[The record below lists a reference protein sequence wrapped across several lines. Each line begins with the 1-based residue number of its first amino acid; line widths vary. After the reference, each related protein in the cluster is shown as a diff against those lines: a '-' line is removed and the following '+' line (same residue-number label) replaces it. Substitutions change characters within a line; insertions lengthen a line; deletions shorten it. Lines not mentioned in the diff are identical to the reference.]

1 MLNRYPLWKTIMV
14 ALAVVIGFF
23 YAAPNLYEP
32 DHALQVSATRG
43 ATLEV
48 GTLDQV
54 SNELKKHQIDT
65 KSAKLENNQILIR
78 FKDLEAQ
85 QKAREV
91 VASSLGN
98 NFSVALN
105 MAQTT
110 PGWLQSIGAS
120 PLNLGLDLRGG
131 IHFLMEVDMK
141 TAMMKNEE
149 QMVLDYKSDLREEK
163 IRYRSVRRTAEGV
176 VLKFAN
182 QEVLDKATNF
192 LERRYPGVIFT
203 QPRSGELEVRVRM
216 SEQLLRET
224 QLAAVEQNITII
236 RSRVN
241 ALGVAEPE
249 VQRQGTDRIVVQL
262 PGVQDSAKAR
272 ELLGATATL
281 ELHMVNQDADPSGI
295 IPANSKLYKD
305 NNGRP
310 VVLYKRIMLT
320 GEHITDATAGFDENQ
335 RPQVNI
341 KLDAKGGNKMSASTK
356 ANVGKPMATVFIE
369 YKPTGELDKDGK
381 ATLRKHEEV
390 INVATIQTRLGRNFR
405 TTGLDS
411 QAEAHSLAELLK
423 AGALRAPIQIIE
435 ERTVGP
441 SLGKENIELGATAIM
456 YGMAAVLLFMLVYYR
471 GFGVVANLALAANVV
486 LILGVMSMI
495 PGATLTLPGMAGIV
509 LTVGMAVDAN
519 VLIFERIREELRA
532 GRSPQQAI
540 HHGYEAAY
548 STIFDANIT
557 TLIAALI
564 LFSFGAGPIKGF
576 AVTLS
581 IGILTSVFT
590 AVVVTR
596 AMVNLW
602 VGGKRIDKLSI

>member
-1 MLNRYPLWKTIMV
+1 MLNKYPLWKTLMV
-14 ALAVVIGFF
+14 VFAVLLGFF

-43 ATLEV
+43 AELQV
-48 GTLDQV
+48 ATLDKVNRQ
-54 SNELKKHQIDT
+54 LAKHQIDT
-65 KSAKLENNQILIR
+65 KSAKLENNQILVR
-78 FKDLEAQ
+78 FKDLASQ

-91 VASSLGN
+91 VASALGN
-98 NFSVALN
+98 DFSVALN

-110 PGWLQSIGAS
+110 PGWLQAIGAA

-141 TAMMKNEE
+141 TALMKSEE

-163 IRYRSVRRTAEGV
+163 IRYRSIRRTPQGV

-182 QEVLDKATNF
+182 QDVLDQAVNF
-192 LERRYPGVIFT
+192 LERRYQGVIF
-203 QPRSGELEVRVRM
+203 SELPGDKFEVSARM

-224 QLAAVEQNITII
+224 QLAAVDQNITII
-236 RSRVN
+236 RSRVD

-272 ELLGATATL
+272 EILGATATL
-281 ELHMVNQDADPSGI
+281 ELHMVNQEADPAGI
-295 IPANSKLYKD
+295 IPANSRLYTD
-305 NNGRP
+305 NSGRP
-310 VVLYKRIMLT
+310 VVLYKRVMLT
-320 GEHITDATAGFDENQ
+320 GEHISDASAGFDENQ
-335 RPQVNI
+335 RPQVSI
-341 KLDAKGGNKMSASTK
+341 KLDAKGGNKMSAGTK
-356 ANVGKPMATVFIE
+356 SNIGKPMATVFIE
-369 YKPTGELDKDGK
+369 YKPTGELDKNGK

-390 INVATIQTRLGRNFR
+390 INVATIQSRLGRNFR
-405 TTGLDS
+405 ITGLDT
-411 QAEAHSLAELLK
+411 QNEARSLAELLK
-423 AGALRAPIQIIE
+423 AGALRAPIQIVE

-441 SLGKENIELGATAIM
+441 SLGKENIELGATAIV
-456 YGMAAVLLFMLVYYR
+456 YGLGMVLLFMLIYYR

-519 VLIFERIREELRA
+519 VLIFERIREELRE

-596 AMVNLW
+596 AMVNFW